1 MVQRRRTKEKTLT
14 DCGNWTRLVI
24 LSPLS
29 FLSSSSSSSSSWD
42 APPVPLPRLLP
53 RLLLL
58 PMRSPG
64 WPTSASRQP
73 GYEKRIVVSAGFC
86 GAGAAMP
93 AESNC
98 WYSLAVSRIKNRQG
112 LRRRKFIRSAA
123 RNKWEASFVRVHRAR
138 ILFFL
143 SFISL
148 HFWFFLSLFL
158 SSPLFFNSSVRFVLY
173 FFPFCF
179 FIFFQRKRNFCLA
192 IEVNGFRSLG
202 RVHRIIG
209 SFKVDFSC

>member
-1 MVQRRRTKEKTLT
+1 M
-14 DCGNWTRLVI
+14 
-24 LSPLS
+24 
-29 FLSSSSSSSSSWD
+29 
-42 APPVPLPRLLP
+42 PLPRLLP

-138 ILFFL
+138 ILFFF
-143 SFISL
+143 SFISP
-148 HFWFFLSLFL
+148 HFWFSSLFP
-158 SSPLFFNSSVRFVLY
+158 SFFNSSVRFVLY
-173 FFPFCF
+173 FFPFLF
-179 FIFFQRKRNFCLA
+179 FLFFFFKGTGIFIWRFRWT
-192 IEVNGFRSLG
+192 GFESKFGTCISNNWKLWG
-202 RVHRIIG
+202 R
-209 SFKVDFSC
+209 FSCWN

>member
-1 MVQRRRTKEKTLT
+1 M
-14 DCGNWTRLVI
+14 
-24 LSPLS
+24 
-29 FLSSSSSSSSSWD
+29 
-42 APPVPLPRLLP
+42 PLPRLLP

-138 ILFFL
+138 ILFLL

-148 HFWFFLSLFL
+148 HFWFSSSLPP
-158 SSPLFFNSSVRFVLY
+158 PLFFKFGSICFV
-173 FFPFCF
+173 FFPIFVFFFCRGRGI
-179 FIFFQRKRNFCLA
+179 FIWRLRWT
-192 IEVNGFRSLG
+192 GFESNNWKL
-202 RVHRIIG
+202 
-209 SFKVDFSC
+209 

>member
-1 MVQRRRTKEKTLT
+1 
-14 DCGNWTRLVI
+14 
-24 LSPLS
+24 
-29 FLSSSSSSSSSWD
+29 
-42 APPVPLPRLLP
+42 
-53 RLLLL
+53 
-58 PMRSPG
+58 MRSPG

-123 RNKWEASFVRVHRAR
+123 RNKWEASFVRVHRADF
-138 ILFFL
+138 ILPLFYFT
-143 SFISL
+143 SL
-148 HFWFFLSLFL
+148 LIFPL

-173 FFPFCF
+173 FFPFLFF
-179 FIFFQRKRNFCLA
+179 FIFFFSFLFFWEGEEFLFADWGER
-192 IEVNGFRSLG
+192 VSSRSFDSG
-202 RVHRIIG
+202 REYRIIG
-209 SFKVDFSC
+209 SFKVELLENRIRASNGGILIFLTKKVRNIDEVMIKRGLLKEIFVWCFV

>member
-73 GYEKRIVVSAGFC
+73 GYEKRIGVSAGFC

-148 HFWFFLSLFL
+148 HFWFFLSLSL
-158 SSPLFFNSSVRFVLY
+158 SPLFFNSSVRFVLY
-173 FFPFCF
+173 FFPPFVFLF
-179 FIFFQRKRNFCLA
+179 FFKGRGIFVWRLRWTGFEVWDVC
-192 IEVNGFRSLG
+192 IE
-202 RVHRIIG
+202 
-209 SFKVDFSC
+209 

>member
-123 RNKWEASFVRVHRAR
+123 RNKWEASFVQVHRAR

-148 HFWFFLSLFL
+148 HFWFFLSLSF

-173 FFPFCF
+173 FFPFLF
-179 FIFFQRKRNFCLA
+179 FYFFSKEEEFLFGDWGEQVSKFGTCASNNWKL
-192 IEVNGFRSLG
+192 
-202 RVHRIIG
+202 
-209 SFKVDFSC
+209 

>member
-148 HFWFFLSLFL
+148 HFWFFLSLSL
-158 SSPLFFNSSVRFVLY
+158 SPLFFNSSVRFVLY
-173 FFPFCF
+173 FFPPFVFLF
-179 FIFFQRKRNFCLA
+179 FFKGRGIFVWRLRWTGFEVWDVC
-192 IEVNGFRSLG
+192 IE
-202 RVHRIIG
+202 
-209 SFKVDFSC
+209 

>member
-138 ILFFL
+138 ILFFF

-148 HFWFFLSLFL
+148 HFWFFLSLSL
-158 SSPLFFNSSVRFVLY
+158 SPLFFNSSVRFVLY
-173 FFPFCF
+173 FFPPFVFLF
-179 FIFFQRKRNFCLA
+179 FFKGRGIFVWRLRWTGFEVWDVC
-192 IEVNGFRSLG
+192 IE
-202 RVHRIIG
+202 
-209 SFKVDFSC
+209 

>member
-1 MVQRRRTKEKTLT
+1 M
-14 DCGNWTRLVI
+14 
-24 LSPLS
+24 
-29 FLSSSSSSSSSWD
+29 
-42 APPVPLPRLLP
+42 PLPRLLP

-86 GAGAAMP
+86 GDGAAMP

-138 ILFFL
+138 ILFFF
-143 SFISL
+143 SFISP
-148 HFWFFLSLFL
+148 HFWFSSLFP
-158 SSPLFFNSSVRFVLY
+158 SFFNSSVRFVLY
-173 FFPFCF
+173 FFPFFVF
-179 FIFFQRKRNFCLA
+179 FIFIFFFFKGRGIFIWRFRWT
-192 IEVNGFRSLG
+192 GFESKFGTCISNNWKLWG
-202 RVHRIIG
+202 R
-209 SFKVDFSC
+209 FSCWN